1 MYTGEQLAQWAE
13 KALAMQAR
21 YWYGTCWYRA
31 TEDLR
36 KRKAKQYLVYFEL
49 HVVDLQVALP
59 VELLED

>member
-13 KALAMQAR
+13 QALAMQAR

-36 KRKAKQYLVYFEL
+36 KR
-49 HVVDLQVALP
+49 
-59 VELLED
+59 